1 LPTKALSFE
10 ITESDLVEDPEKAIA
25 HLNDYKKQGYE
36 LAIDDF
42 GTGYSS
48 LAYLKSFPVST
59 FKIDKSFV
67 LKLSQNQD
75 DKDIVETI
83 MQLADKFNLTVVA
96 EGVEDA
102 HQRWSFIC
110 AISSAG
116 LPHTGADKLL
126 ASLAVIRDMRYMR
139 EGIV

>member
-102 HQRWSFIC
+102 HQRWSFKSGSGVVNLRDIQRW
-110 AISSAG
+110 AST
-116 LPHTGADKLL
+116 HRRRQTTG
-126 ASLAVIRDMRYMR
+126 
-139 EGIV
+139 